1 MHVTQY
7 LSNYIKREYL
17 YVGGPE
23 KLDKTHICAVYK
35 AALQSK
41 SIYNLLDLVPKV
53 IYILRAADGM
63 SINDVNIFEG
73 GGTVLWMGFYADIFL
88 EIKMV
93 QWI

>member
-1 MHVTQY
+1 MV
-7 LSNYIKREYL
+7 
-17 YVGGPE
+17 YVE
-23 KLDKTHICAVYK
+23 SHIRKLKKDSLVDQKLDKTHICGLYK

-73 GGTVLWMGFYADIFL
+73 GHSTTKAFKIVSR
-88 EIKMV
+88 
-93 QWI
+93 